1 MAQKLWFKKKS
12 PLHGS
17 GLFAKN
23 DIKKGSKVIQ
33 YIGDKVTKREGDKR
47 ADKQIR
53 KAKKDK
59 NNGMVYV
66 FELNKR
72 YDIDGDVD
80 YNFAKFINHS
90 CNPNCE
96 VDGKGLK
103 LWISSIRDIKK
114 GEELSYDY
122 GFGYDEDYKQF
133 PCKCG
138 SKNCCGYIVRAES
151 RWRIK
156 KKYSM
161 ANKKKLINNSR

>member
-23 DIKKGSKVIQ
+23 DIKKGSKVIE
-33 YIGDKVTKREGDKR
+33 YIGDKVTKKEGDKR

-103 LWISSIRDIKK
+103 LWIFALRDIKK

-122 GFGYDEDYKQF
+122 GFGYDKDYKDYI
-133 PCKCG
+133 CKCG
-138 SKNCCGYIVRAES
+138 SKNCCGYIVREGS

-156 KKYSM
+156 KN
-161 ANKKKLINNSR
+161 A

>member
-1 MAQKLWFKKKS
+1 MQKLILKK
-12 PLHGS
+12 
-17 GLFAKN
+17 
-23 DIKKGSKVIQ
+23 DQKVIQ

-96 VDGKGLK
+96 VDIIDNEI
-103 LWISSIRDIKK
+103 WISSIK
-114 GEELSYDY
+114 
-122 GFGYDEDYKQF
+122 
-133 PCKCG
+133 
-138 SKNCCGYIVRAES
+138 
-151 RWRIK
+151 RIK
-156 KKYSM
+156 KVPNFFITM
-161 ANKKKLINNSR
+161 VILLIQILWITFVSVVLEIVSVIF

>member
-33 YIGDKVTKREGDKR
+33 YIGDKVTKKEGDKR
-47 ADKQIR
+47 ADRQIR

-72 YDIDGDVD
+72 YDIDGDVN
-80 YNFAKFINHS
+80 YNFAKYINHS

-96 VDGKGLK
+96 VVGKGLK
-103 LWISSIRDIKK
+103 LWIKSIKDIKK

-122 GFGYDEDYKQF
+122 GFSFDENFKDY
-133 PCKCG
+133 PCRCN
-138 SKNCCGYIVRAES
+138 SKNCCGYIVKQES
-151 RWRIK
+151 RWRVK
-156 KKYSM
+156 KSIRLSK
-161 ANKKKLINNSR
+161 